1 MSNKVALVT
10 GGTGGIGTEVCK
22 ELHNQGNTVVACYLP
37 VEEQQAY
44 QWQKQL
50 TEQGYDIHIE
60 PCDVACYESS
70 AKLIESI
77 NEKFGTVG
85 ILVNAA
91 GITNDKTLKKME
103 PEQWKS
109 VLTTNLDSIF
119 NVTKHVIDQMTDTGF
134 GRIVSVSSVNGQK
147 GQFGQTNYSAAKAG
161 IYGFSK
167 ALAQEV
173 ARKGITVNTVSPGYI
188 KTSMTEAIPE
198 EIRNSIV
205 DQIPVGRMGEPEDI
219 AKAIGFLCS
228 ENAAY
233 ITGANLHVNGGMHMC

>member
-1 MSNKVALVT
+1 MNKRVALVT
-10 GGTGGIGTEVCK
+10 GGTGGIGTAVCK
-22 ELHNQGNTVVACYLP
+22 ELSDLGHIVVACYLP
-37 VEEQQAY
+37 VEEQGAY
-44 QWQKQL
+44 EWQKSL
-50 TEQGYDIHIE
+50 SEQGYEFNIE

-70 AKLIESI
+70 GKLVESI
-77 NEKFGTVG
+77 NQKYGTVD
-85 ILVNAA
+85 ILINAA
-91 GITNDKTLKKME
+91 GITRDKTLSKME

-109 VLTTNLDSIF
+109 VLSTNLDSIF
-119 NVTKHVIDQMTDTGF
+119 NITKHVIDQMSNTGF
-134 GRIVSVSSVNGQK
+134 GRIISVSSVNGKK

-167 ALAQEV
+167 SLAQEV

-188 KTSMTEAIPE
+188 KTAMTDAIPE

-205 DQIPVGRMGEPEDI
+205 DQIPVGRLGEPSDI

-233 ITGANLHVNGGMHMC
+233 ITGANLDVNGGMHMC

>member
-22 ELHNQGNTVVACYLP
+22 ELHDQGHTVVACYLP
-37 VEEQQAY
+37 QEQQQAY
-44 QWQKQL
+44 QWQQSL
-50 TEQGYDIHIE
+50 NGQGYKLNIE

-70 AKLIESI
+70 GKLVEAV
-77 NEKFGTVG
+77 NEKYGTVG

-91 GITNDKTLKKME
+91 GITRDKTLRKME

-109 VLTTNLDSIF
+109 VLSTNLDSIF
-119 NVTKHVIDQMTDTGF
+119 NVTKHVIEQMTESGF
-134 GRIVSVSSVNGQK
+134 GRIVSISSVNGRK

-161 IYGFSK
+161 MYGFSK

-173 ARKGITVNTVSPGYI
+173 ARKGVTVNTISPGFI
-188 KTSMTEAIPE
+188 KTSMTDAIPD

-205 DQIPVGRMGEPEDI
+205 DQIPVGRMGEPTDI

-228 ENAAY
+228 ESASY
-233 ITGANLHVNGGMHMC
+233 ITGANLDVNGGVHMC

>member
-1 MSNKVALVT
+1 MSKKVALVT

-22 ELHNQGNTVVACYLP
+22 ELHDQGHIVVACYLP

-44 QWQKQL
+44 QWQKSQK
-50 TEQGYDIHIE
+50 EQGYELNIE
-60 PCDVACYESS
+60 PCDVACFESTGKMLD
-70 AKLIESI
+70 AI
-77 NEKFGTVG
+77 NEKYGTVD

-91 GITNDKTLKKME
+91 GITNDKTLSKME

-119 NVTKHVIDQMTDTGF
+119 NVTKHVIDQMSDSGF

-188 KTSMTEAIPE
+188 KTTMTDAIPE

-205 DQIPVGRMGEPEDI
+205 DQIPVGRMGEPSDI

-228 ENAAY
+228 DNAAY

>member
-1 MSNKVALVT
+1 MSKKVALVT

-22 ELHNQGNTVVACYLP
+22 ELSDQGHIVVACYLP
-37 VEEQQAY
+37 VDEQQAY
-44 QWQKQL
+44 QWQKSLSQ
-50 TEQGYDIHIE
+50 QGYDLNIE

-70 AKLIESI
+70 GKLVESI
-77 NEKFGTVG
+77 NQKYGTVD

-91 GITNDKTLKKME
+91 GITSDKTLSKME

-109 VLTTNLDSIF
+109 VLSTNLDSIF

-188 KTSMTEAIPE
+188 KTTMTDAIPE
-198 EIRNSIV
+198 EIRNTIV
-205 DQIPVGRMGEPEDI
+205 DQIPVGRMGEPSDI

-228 ENAAY
+228 DNAAY